1 MEAYY
6 TLVGLSQDLKRSFE
20 LLEVLLPAFFSGSA
34 AVFQE
39 DLKFNGNNSHSKPVK
54 NETFDGLMET
64 PSIQGELEFYSF
76 LKQRFEQQ
84 YEKFI
89 GFNI

>member
-1 MEAYY
+1 VEAYY

-20 LLEVLLPAFFSGSA
+20 LLEVLLPAFFNGSA

-39 DLKFNGNNSHSKPVK
+39 DLKFNGNNSHYSVK
-54 NETFDGLMET
+54 NETFDVLMET
-64 PSIQGELEFYSF
+64 QAIKGELEFYSF

>member
-20 LLEVLLPAFFSGSA
+20 LLEVLLPAFFSGSS

-39 DLKFNGNNSHSKPVK
+39 DLKFNGNNSYSSVK
-54 NETFDGLMET
+54 NETLNVLMEI
-64 PSIQGELEFYSF
+64 PAIQGELEFYSF

>member
-20 LLEVLLPAFFSGSA
+20 LLEVLLPAFFRGSA

-39 DLKFNGNNSHSKPVK
+39 DLKFNGNNSHSSVK
-54 NETFDGLMET
+54 NETFDVLMEI
-64 PSIQGELEFYSF
+64 PAIQGELEFYSF

-84 YEKFI
+84 YENFI
-89 GFNI
+89 GFNT